1 MEPVTE
7 NELITKSV
15 AKRVSKADVEARIK
29 SVHYFTAA
37 EGVAAAALYSVGQKL
52 QPSPLGLLTFAVLVI
67 DNGFTVTGQS
77 ACASPENFDRD
88 IGNRLAYEDAITK
101 LWTHLGFELRTKQA
115 MVEAAPPIAGLMAEC
130 GGATYVG
137 AKCIHA
143 VPMKRLDYIRLRGWE
158 VPADE
163 NPEDAGYLVEY
174 TDGGAPNVAGFAG
187 YISWSPTAVFE
198 AAYERMT

>member
-37 EGVAAAALYSVGQKL
+37 EGVAAAALYSAGQKL

-88 IGNRLAYEDAITK
+88 IGKRLAYEDAITK
-101 LWTHLGFELRTKQA
+101 LWTHLGFELRTKLA
-115 MVEAAPPIAGLMAEC
+115 VVEAAPPIAGLMAER
-130 GGATYVG
+130 GGVAYIGT
-137 AKCIHA
+137 KCIRA
-143 VPMKRLDYIRLRGWE
+143 VPMNWLDYNRLRGWE

-163 NPEDAGYLVEY
+163 NPEDAGYLVENA
-174 TDGGAPNVAGFAG
+174 DGGAPNVAGFDG
-187 YISWSPTAVFE
+187 YISWSPAGIFE
-198 AAYERMT
+198 ATYERMT

>member
-7 NELITKSV
+7 NELVAKSV

-37 EGVAAAALYSVGQKL
+37 EGVAAASLYSVGQEL

-88 IGNRLAYEDAITK
+88 IGKRLAYEDAITK
-101 LWTHLGFELRTKQA
+101 LWTYLGFELRTKLA
-115 MVEAAPPIAGLMAEC
+115 MVEAAPPIVGLMAEY
-130 GGATYVG
+130 GGVAYIGT
-137 AKCIHA
+137 KCIRA
-143 VPMKRLDYIRLRGWE
+143 VPMNRLDYNRLRGWE

-163 NPEDAGYLVEY
+163 NPEDAGYLVENA
-174 TDGGAPNVAGFAG
+174 DGGAPNVAGFDG
-187 YISWSPTAVFE
+187 YISWSPAGIFE
-198 AAYERMT
+198 ATYERMT